1 MQAHPTTIPL
11 INKPV
16 RNYDGLS
23 IIYED
28 DSTTGSYTTSLFGN
42 IEERLGEEEDIELKD
57 RLYQTSRNNE
67 DNSERNSSPPVN
79 SSPAISVTIRP
90 QLALRRGD
98 IQADGSSMAD
108 LIFAINRK
116 AVTSENPIRV
126 RVRS

>member
-108 LIFAINRK
+108 LIFAINRM